1 MDTKL
6 YLTIAAI
13 VLILWGLGFFLIPA
27 ELGATFGVPPEPH
40 NIVTGRFLGSVL
52 LGLGVITWFARDF
65 RDWAAARGVLIGL
78 VVVDVVGGII
88 NIWATI
94 QGLFNALA
102 WGSTIVNVLLLLGA
116 LYFLFTGSRKAA

>member
-1 MDTKL
+1 MDTEL

-13 VLILWGLGFFLIPA
+13 VAILWGLELLSDPSRIGRNLRCAAGAAQYRDRPVPRVGAPGF
-27 ELGATFGVPPEPH
+27 GC
-40 NIVTGRFLGSVL
+40 NK
-52 LGLGVITWFARDF
+52 WFARDF
-65 RDWAAARGVLIGL
+65 RDWAAVRSVLIGF
-78 VVVDVVGGII
+78 VVGVVLVTLV

>member
-1 MDTKL
+1 MNTKV

-40 NIVTGRFLGSVL
+40 NIVTSRFLGSVL
-52 LGLGVITWFARDF
+52 LGLGVITWLARDF
-65 RDWAAARGVLIGL
+65 RDWAAVRSVLIGF
-78 VVVDVVGGII
+78 VVGDVLVTLV

-94 QGLFNALA
+94 QGLVNALA